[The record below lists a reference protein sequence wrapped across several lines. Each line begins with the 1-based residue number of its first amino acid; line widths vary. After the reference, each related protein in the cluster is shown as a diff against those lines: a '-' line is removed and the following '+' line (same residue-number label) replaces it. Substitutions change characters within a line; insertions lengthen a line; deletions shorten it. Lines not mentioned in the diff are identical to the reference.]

1 MKVVQLLM
9 KQVLMVCLV
18 SVLHPSNHSL
28 TVFVLLERMEV
39 AQVTGEGAID
49 DESVGSEGV
58 VSTADRF
65 AYSDNDDD
73 HYLTL
78 YV

>member
-1 MKVVQLLM
+1 
-9 KQVLMVCLV
+9 
-18 SVLHPSNHSL
+18 
-28 TVFVLLERMEV
+28 MEV

-58 VSTADRF
+58 VSAADRF
-65 AYSDNDDD
+65 AYSVNDDD